1 MKYTSSLKELS
12 HEDSGTAGG
21 KGASLGELMQVGLSV
36 PDGYVVLANA
46 FDHFLSETDLTLKIE
61 IILSNVKKNKMR
73 SIDTASS
80 KIQSLIL
87 NETIPEDISDE
98 ILSRYIMLGSEYVA
112 VRSSATAEDG
122 ADYAWAGLLSTYL
135 NSNRSSL
142 LKHVQSC
149 WASLFTSRA
158 IHYRLANKLKDTH
171 ISVAVVIQQMIHSK
185 KSGVAFSVHPVTQNS
200 NQMIIEA
207 GLGLGEAIVSG
218 SVTPDSYIISKNP
231 RNIIEIEINTQSK
244 AIDLSNTSEGS
255 EINTILGLDS
265 DTGGMKTL
273 DDSQIF
279 ELANLVINIEEHYQY
294 PCDIEWAYTNGSF
307 YIVQA
312 RPITTLKN
320 FDHEAEKY
328 PEYIKIWS
336 REYGVQFF
344 YAALFGLTSDI
355 LPEKIQNALTISE
368 NGMQSLYIEKV
379 EIEKLN
385 KAIKKLYVDDIEN
398 LETHLDNFV
407 SDGQALVNKTLET
420 RKKDFSAFTD
430 RELIALLEEFIN
442 QLSHF
447 GGYMWTT
454 FLINEQFS
462 AYVSMII
469 DGLKIDEKSKTQ
481 LKKFA
486 FTPQEHAG
494 ILSLSHQAKNKSIT
508 KLITEFDW
516 LTVIDVHNEP
526 ATVEQLADLVIDL
539 KRESSPLA
547 SLSTLSGHEMDRIKL
562 CRRVTFVKDARD
574 DYRRRAMRNMLTLY
588 DELANRSNTERQSLS
603 FLTIEEIRLLLLEQP
618 QKLLAESKNRRE
630 KGFAVTI
637 KNDELIQTS
646 QKKWEK
652 ILGSNIDKGG
662 LSTIK
667 GTIAETGKATGKVV
681 IVRNTADL
689 RKVKKGMIMCAVTT
703 NPNYTLAMKKSVAFI
718 TDEGGITCHA
728 AIIARELSKPC
739 LVGTKNATQL
749 LKDGDEVE
757 VDAFNGTIKIISTQ
771 NSA

>member
-398 LETHLDNFV
+398 LETHL
-407 SDGQALVNKTLET
+407 
-420 RKKDFSAFTD
+420 
-430 RELIALLEEFIN
+430 
-442 QLSHF
+442 
-447 GGYMWTT
+447 
-454 FLINEQFS
+454 
-462 AYVSMII
+462 
-469 DGLKIDEKSKTQ
+469 
-481 LKKFA
+481 KKFA

-689 RKVKKGMIMCAVTT
+689 RKVKKGMIRCAVTT